1 MGIFMGKKRNLEYK
15 PFTRDE
21 GTIGGMELW
30 VHAETATFIPEF
42 LSMEDGSVLR
52 AYPSSASQEKI
63 VRKPFGTK
71 RQR

>member
-1 MGIFMGKKRNLEYK
+1 MFGSIDPALKS
-15 PFTRDE
+15 FTRDE

-52 AYPSSASQEKI
+52 AYASSFLEA
-63 VRKPFGTK
+63 F
-71 RQR
+71 